1 MSISVTTPSLML
13 EHLYDRESCTY
24 TYLLIDPKTQ
34 EGAIIDPVWENFDR
48 DMQIINELGIE
59 LLYSIETHA
68 HADHVTSGGKMRQM
82 TGAKI
87 VFGDN
92 AGIQSI
98 DISIKHNEKLKLG
111 NYTIR
116 AISTPGHTSA
126 CTSYYIDG
134 MVFTGDTL
142 LIRGCGRTDFQDGD
156 PGQLFDSITQK
167 LFTLGDDTRVY
178 PGHDYNGRIGSTIG
192 EEKRWNLRLGNN
204 RPKAEFVELMN
215 NLNLDMPKKIN
226 EAVPA
231 NISCGINFDPKRYV
245 LDDISMDDLHQ
256 IWQQLP
262 EDTLIVD
269 NRTPEEFASGH
280 VPGSC
285 NMPMGTENEH
295 LNTLKRFKKVYIHC
309 RSGRRSQTVF
319 TNLNLLGIEHLACV
333 CHSGMPDWIKA
344 GYEIEIVAV

>member
-1 MSISVTTPSLML
+1 MSINFIPKSLLL
-13 EHLYDRESCTY
+13 EQLYDRESCTY
-24 TYLLIDPKTQ
+24 TYLLSDSETK
-34 EGAIIDPVWENFDR
+34 EGAIIDPVWEHFDR
-48 DMQIINELGIE
+48 DLNIISERGIE

-68 HADHVTSGGKMRQM
+68 HADHITSGGKLRQM

-87 VFGDN
+87 VFGEN

-98 DISIKHNEKLKLG
+98 DISIKHNEELKLG
-111 NYTIR
+111 NFSIR
-116 AISTPGHTSA
+116 AISTPGHTNA

-156 PGQLFDSITQK
+156 PGQLFDSITQQ
-167 LFTLGDDTRVY
+167 LFNLDDETKVY
-178 PGHDYNGRIGSTIG
+178 PAHDYNGRLGSTIG

-204 RPKAEFVELMN
+204 RPKKGFVELMD

-231 NISCGINFDPKRYV
+231 NISCGINFDPKRYM
-245 LDDISMDDLHQ
+245 LDDITMDDLYR

-262 EDTLIVD
+262 EETLIVD
-269 NRTPEEFASGH
+269 NRTPEEFNSGH
-280 VPGSC
+280 VPGSY
-285 NMPMGTENEH
+285 NLPIGTENEH
-295 LNTLKRFKKVYIHC
+295 LETLKRYKKVYIHC

-319 TNLNLLGIEHLACV
+319 TNLNLLGITHLACV

-344 GYEIEIVAV
+344 GYEVEMVAV